1 MNFLDS
7 GQLLKFLHCLEFEI
21 VSQAHLLLICHNI
34 QVGVA
39 YLKWVPPFRGIYKR
53 ILKNMNKFRGRMEA
67 LVKEAKGSF
76 SDGEVVSLKMT
87 MTMSDFLSFR
97 CEATSTCS

>member
-7 GQLLKFLHCLEFEI
+7 GQLLKFLHCLEFKI
-21 VSQAHLLLICHNI
+21 VSQAHYLLIRHNI

-53 ILKNMNKFRGRMEA
+53 ILKNMNKFRERMEA
-67 LVKEAKGSF
+67 LVKEAKDSF
-76 SDGEVVSLKMT
+76 SDGEVVSLIMT
-87 MTMSDFLSFR
+87 LTMSDFRSFR
-97 CEATSTCS
+97 CEVTSTCS